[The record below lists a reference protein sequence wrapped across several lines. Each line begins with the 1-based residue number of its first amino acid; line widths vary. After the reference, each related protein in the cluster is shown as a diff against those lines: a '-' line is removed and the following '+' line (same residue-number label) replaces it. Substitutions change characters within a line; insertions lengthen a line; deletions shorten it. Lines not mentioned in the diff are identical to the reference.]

1 MNLRFHLQR
10 QIITGKIDL
19 HISDRFGTQ
28 GFALARNITFQ
39 EMDENTGGEVIP
51 PLLQLKEAEAQ
62 HLADALYEAG
72 IRPSQAAGSAG
83 QLAAVQFHLEDMRSL
98 VFKKGMKP

>member
-1 MNLRFHLQR
+1 MNLRFHMQR
-10 QIITGKIDL
+10 QIISGKIDL
-19 HISDRFGTQ
+19 HITDNWDTPA
-28 GFALARNITFQ
+28 FAIARNITF
-39 EMDENTGGEVIP
+39 ERMDEKLLGEVIP

-98 VFKKGMKP
+98 VFKRVNKP